1 MSDIPGAWFHC
12 SRCGAL
18 FRAAA
23 DAEQRGSCPECG
35 GDPVA
40 DSEVAETPAP
50 VLIRRK
56 VRKPKERSS
65 SGSGS
70 GSGRSKHH
78 SRSRKKAR
86 ALAVFVVIWAVVLGT
101 AATWLRSRSS
111 DANSSTSV
119 LDEPTVGGQAM
130 EDNHL
135 IHDQLDNCS
144 ARLAQ
149 FLSAGDIGGQTPHV
163 LRAKEIVTEMAGA
176 LNYEPILRSSVSLSW
191 LYHRVIHTPGG
202 RAIETIWKNDDG
214 KQVEAV
220 FFEEEGEWKIDWH
233 AFTRAGSEPWP
244 LFVSGRG
251 KGEGQFRVLARERI
265 GAKGRDPEFI
275 GLVLYTPKPGHP
287 GEAIAPS
294 PEIRVPR
301 DSEMGRA
308 IEEAFAERAKDLGAF
323 GSGVVQYDPDE
334 MIRLHV
340 RVTREGEEE
349 RIFKI
354 TDLIATHWMELPPA
368 K

>member
-23 DAEQRGSCPECG
+23 DAEQRGLCPECG

-40 DSEVAETPAP
+40 DSEVAEVPAP

-56 VRKPKERSS
+56 VRKPKERS
-65 SGSGS
+65 GS

-78 SRSRKKAR
+78 SQGRKKAR
-86 ALAVFVVIWAVVLGT
+86 ALAVFVVIWAAVLGA
-101 AATWLRSRSS
+101 AATWLRSKSP
-111 DANSSTSV
+111 DASESTSV
-119 LDEPTVGGQAM
+119 LDEQVMGGQAM
-130 EDNHL
+130 EDTRL
-135 IHDQLDNCS
+135 LHDQFENCV
-144 ARLAQ
+144 ARLAE
-149 FLSAGDIGGQTPHV
+149 FLAAGDIGGQTPHV
-163 LRAKEIVTEMAGA
+163 LRAKEILTEMAA
-176 LNYEPILRSSVSLSW
+176 SLKYEPILSSDAKMSW
-191 LYHRVIHTPGG
+191 LFHQVIHTPAG
-202 RAIETIWKNDDG
+202 RAIETMWKDEKSG
-214 KQVEAV
+214 RQVEAV

-233 AFTRAGSEPWP
+233 AFTRAGSEPWT

-251 KGEGQFRVLARERI
+251 KGEGEFRVLARERT
-265 GAKGRDPEFI
+265 GAHGRDPEFI

-294 PEIRVPR
+294 TEIRVLR
-301 DSEMGRA
+301 NSEMGRA
-308 IEEAFAERAKDLGAF
+308 IEEAFAARAKDLGAF
-323 GSGVVQYDPDE
+323 GSGVVAFDPDE